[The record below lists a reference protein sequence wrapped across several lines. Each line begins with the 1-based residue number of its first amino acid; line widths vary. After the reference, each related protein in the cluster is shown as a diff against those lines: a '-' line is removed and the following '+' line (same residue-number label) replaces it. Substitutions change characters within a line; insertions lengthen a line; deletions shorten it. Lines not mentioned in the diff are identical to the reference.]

1 MRDVFLS
8 YHYDEPNT
16 RIARQ
21 IEDLV
26 ESHNLRARTG
36 DVLGGGALI
45 DEIKYQI
52 DFADALIAVLTRD
65 QQLPNGSWTTQEYV
79 RNELQH
85 ARDAN
90 KLAIALVEQGVG
102 VTGLYKENE
111 FIPYASTDALP
122 AFLRLSRTIWSW
134 KNRAGRTVKLQLLPE
149 AVATEI
155 WKNHSS
161 STVWEYRLSSGIRE
175 TISWQKAYPRKK
187 PYRLFLFVQVP
198 DDTMSIE
205 VKVAAGGKSWV
216 SDATQFLMP
225 VPLVPFVPE

>member
-1 MRDVFLS
+1 MLHRTLQKAENRS
-8 YHYDEPNT
+8 
-16 RIARQ
+16 RI
-21 IEDLV
+21 
-26 ESHNLRARTG
+26 
-36 DVLGGGALI
+36 
-45 DEIKYQI
+45 
-52 DFADALIAVLTRD
+52 
-65 QQLPNGSWTTQEYV
+65 
-79 RNELQH
+79 
-85 ARDAN
+85 AN
-90 KLAIALVEQGVG
+90 KLEAAGRLANAIRKCGLVLQSLAIADVQPRGVDYS
-102 VTGLYKENE
+102 LQLNR
-111 FIPYASTDALP
+111 TDALP